1 MIDCTKTENY
11 FAEKR
16 RMTKRRLQL
25 RLRKM
30 LESAD

>member
-1 MIDCTKTENY
+1 MIDCTKIENY
-11 FAEKR
+11 FAEK

>member
-16 RMTKRRLQL
+16 GMTKRRLQL

>member
-1 MIDCTKTENY
+1 MIVRKLKIILLK
-11 FAEKR
+11 KR
-16 RMTKRRLQL
+16 RMMKRRLQL

>member
-1 MIDCTKTENY
+1 MIVRKLKIILLK
-11 FAEKR
+11 KR